1 MPPEPTRIVLIDM
14 PRILREIVKDTIAT
28 DADMIV
34 VGEYAESV
42 RLRDAVARSAADFVI
57 TDARA
62 SGFDDVD
69 VLLRERPRVRVL
81 AIGENGRDTV
91 LYELRPQK
99 VRLGAV
105 SPENLLETIRAAV
118 RADAQTVT

>member
-14 PRILREIVKDTIAT
+14 PRILREIVKDVLAT
-28 DADMIV
+28 DADMMV

-42 RLRDAVARSAADFVI
+42 RLRDAVSRTSADFVI
-57 TDARA
+57 TDDRV
-62 SGFDDVD
+62 SGFDEVGT
-69 VLLRERPRVRVL
+69 LLRERPHVRVL

-105 SPENLLETIRAAV
+105 SPENLLEAIRAAV